1 MSKEEDDEK
10 YGIHSRAG
18 ILSIL
23 RAMMQSNCL
32 ARCQFGPGENRILT
46 TIIDVDGENDEM
58 VLDYGPDETVNKQAL
73 KAGAIDVLAY
83 LEKVR
88 IEFTCEG
95 FEKIEYEG
103 RDAFLA
109 PLPETLL
116 RFQRREHYRI
126 NAPTVPAVKCVVP
139 LAGAPAAGTQP
150 ASAEVTVFD
159 IGGGGMGVIDTESRA
174 GFELGAL
181 YRDCLVTLPELGIA
195 KVNLQVQ
202 HLSEIAEGKGQRAR
216 CAYVNVPENT
226 LSLIQRYINKLELE
240 RRRKQ

>member
-1 MSKEEDDEK
+1 MLKEDDDEK

-32 ARCQFGPGENRILT
+32 VTCHFGGYQIPT
-46 TIIDVDGENDEM
+46 AIIDIDGENGDM
-58 VLDYGPDETVNKQAL
+58 VLDYGPDETINKQVLEAD
-73 KAGAIDVLAY
+73 AIHMAAY
-83 LEKVR
+83 LEKVK
-88 IEFTCEG
+88 IEFICEG

-109 PLPETLL
+109 FVPQILL

-126 NAPTVPAVKCVVP
+126 PVPAVPLVKCTIL
-139 LAGAPAAGTQP
+139 LAGSQRVVNQ
-150 ASAEVTVFD
+150 SIRVEVIVSD
-159 IGGGGMGVIDTESRA
+159 IGGGGMAMIDSRSKV
-174 GFELGAL
+174 GFQVGAL
-181 YRDCLVTLPELGIA
+181 YRDCLVTLPEVGTA

-202 HLSEIAEGKGQRAR
+202 HVSEIAEGNGQRAR
-216 CAYVNVPENT
+216 CAYVDIPETT
-226 LSLIQRYINKLELE
+226 LSLIQRYVNKLEQE

>member
-10 YGIHSRAG
+10 YRIHSQAG

-23 RAMMQSNCL
+23 RAMTQSNCL
-32 ARCQFGPGENRILT
+32 ATCHFGPGENRILT
-46 TIIDVDGENDEM
+46 TIIEVDGENDEM
-58 VLDYGPDETVNKQAL
+58 VLDYGPDETVNEKAL

-109 PLPETLL
+109 PIPETLL

-126 NAPTVPAVKCVVP
+126 NAPAVPAVKCVVP
-139 LAGAPAAGTQP
+139 LAGAPRAAAQP
-150 ASAEVTVFD
+150 ASAEVTVSD
-159 IGGGGMGVIDTESRA
+159 IGGGGMAVVDMESKA
-174 GFELGAL
+174 GFQLGAL
-181 YRDCLVTLPELGIA
+181 YRDCLVTLPELGIV

-202 HLSEIAEGKGQRAR
+202 HVSEIAAGKGQRAR
-216 CAYVNVPENT
+216 CAYVSVPENT